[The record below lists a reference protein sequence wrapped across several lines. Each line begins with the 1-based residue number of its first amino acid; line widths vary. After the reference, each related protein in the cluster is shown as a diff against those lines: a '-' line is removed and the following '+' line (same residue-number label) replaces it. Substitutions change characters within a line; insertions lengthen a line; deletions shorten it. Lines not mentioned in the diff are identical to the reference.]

1 MNAPDYRA
9 ALADLADRLQRA
21 ITSSSA
27 DRFYGEDRDALDRAR
42 TLLAAPEAVG
52 VSDEEWDALVERLWD
67 KYETVGY
74 LGERFMY
81 CSEFGT
87 AMDLA
92 RKELSRFAH
101 PAPVPVGERL
111 PGVADEEPRLLR
123 QLLGSLIDSLCLPGH
138 GITLDEWKKA
148 CLQSGR
154 YCEPFLSGHPAP
166 VPVSERLPGVDDC
179 LVQNTGPDG
188 EPEWWCWFYR
198 PGLEGTA
205 EWRWNTTP
213 RLSTWFGWQGVTHW
227 RPYWALPLPTGPQP

>member
-1 MNAPDYRA
+1 MNAPDFRA
-9 ALADLADRLQRA
+9 LCAELASYLQGRKDNECGWPDEDPEQDL
-21 ITSSSA
+21 
-27 DRFYGEDRDALDRAR
+27 LDRAR
-42 TLLAAPEAVG
+42 ILLAAPEAVG

-101 PAPVPVGERL
+101 PAPVPV
-111 PGVADEEPRLLR
+111 
-123 QLLGSLIDSLCLPGH
+123 
-138 GITLDEWKKA
+138 
-148 CLQSGR
+148 
-154 YCEPFLSGHPAP
+154 
-166 VPVSERLPGVDDC
+166 SERLPGVEDC

-213 RLSTWFGWQGVTHW
+213 RLSTWYGWQGVTHW
-227 RPYWALPLPTGPQP
+227 RPYWALPLPTGAQP